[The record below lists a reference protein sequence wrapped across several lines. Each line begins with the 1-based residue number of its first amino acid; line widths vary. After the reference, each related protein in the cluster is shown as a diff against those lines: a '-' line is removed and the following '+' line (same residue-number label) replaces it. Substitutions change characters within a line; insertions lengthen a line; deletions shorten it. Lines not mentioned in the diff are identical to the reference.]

1 MLASRTLTIGG
12 RIIVQLVS
20 SLIELDP
27 IEQENVML
35 FVRRSTS
42 TECKPV
48 KLCSD
53 SCPCNECS
61 QGNTF
66 SRMGGLHSSVVSY
79 APTILRPR
87 VRIPSKPSTLS
98 SIYIVDEIETVIVI
112 AIMRKGTKIKRGQDW
127 PIFLKNNLTRKI
139 EFVGV
144 GSFPRE
150 KREIISVFV
159 SV

>member
-1 MLASRTLTIGG
+1 M
-12 RIIVQLVS
+12 
-20 SLIELDP
+20 
-27 IEQENVML
+27 
-35 FVRRSTS
+35 
-42 TECKPV
+42 
-48 KLCSD
+48 
-53 SCPCNECS
+53 
-61 QGNTF
+61 
-66 SRMGGLHSSVVSY
+66 
-79 APTILRPR
+79 RPR

-144 GSFPRE
+144 GSLPRE
-150 KREIISVFV
+150 KREIRSVFV